1 MEIRGKRV
9 KPNSIVDRKYDLTH
23 SKNSCTFIPLLL
35 TIRLPDMNLS
45 TRVNRFSYFL
55 AGFVFAILYLSN
67 SVSAQIVVS
76 AGTKMIVK
84 DDTFIVANNDFI
96 IEDGAEI
103 QLSGTLKSTADIE
116 CQGTG
121 GGVIGQSGEGIV
133 MLNGPFQQ
141 TLTGGIVFSSL
152 FIDKT
157 NNVLVSSGD
166 IAIDDTLKL
175 TDGYVVI
182 GDNNINIDY
191 DAIING
197 SGIGNQSYII
207 TDGSGECRK
216 TFTDSSP
223 QSFTFPIGR
232 FYGPSVIY
240 SPAEV
245 SITNA
250 SSFGR
255 DNYIG
260 ARVTDEK
267 YPDANIVDNYLNRY
281 WDLSVSD
288 ITGIAYDATFDYA
301 AADVSTAGAGTEAD
315 IVCADVSGS
324 PWAIYNSTDAT
335 LHRLSAS
342 GLSSGGSFTGVDGKV
357 NPPLNRTLT
366 GTNTIPNTTTTCFSA
381 EENLTVG
388 GPGNTFLV
396 EDGGSVELIAG
407 QSITLLPGTHIVAGA
422 FMHAYIST
430 SYCSPLAPPPAPDGG
445 NNSISEPASII
456 LADVNEEQ
464 IVKLYPNPTT
474 NNITMEVINPE
485 TDGLLHLE
493 LFNMNGNRLR
503 KWESNNRR
511 EIINLN
517 TYPVGIYL
525 LHVYCGNKSE
535 VARII
540 KTN

>member
-1 MEIRGKRV
+1 M
-9 KPNSIVDRKYDLTH
+9 KP
-23 SKNSCTFIPLLL
+23 
-35 TIRLPDMNLS
+35 S

-55 AGFVFAILYLSN
+55 AGFVIAFLYLSN
-67 SVSAQIVVS
+67 SVSAQMIVS

-84 DDTFIVANNDFI
+84 DDTFIVANNDLI

-103 QLSGTLKSTADIE
+103 QLSGTLKAKGNIE
-116 CQGTG
+116 CQETG
-121 GGVIGQSGEGIV
+121 GGTLGEAGEGV
-133 MLNGPFQQ
+133 VLLNGTSPQ
-141 TLTGGIVFSSL
+141 TLSGGIILATLSV
-152 FIDKT
+152 DK
-157 NNVLVSSGD
+157 NYNVAVSSGD
-166 IAIDDTLKL
+166 LFVIDTINLI
-175 TDGYVVI
+175 DGYI
-182 GDNNINIDY
+182 TLGENNFWL
-191 DAIING
+191 G
-197 SGIGNQSYII
+197 SHGVAQGAGLGNASYII
-207 TDGSGECRK
+207 TDGTGEFRK
-216 TFTDSSP
+216 TFVGSSVKT
-223 QSFTFPIGR
+223 FTYPIGE

-240 SPAEV
+240 SPV
-245 SITNA
+245 SIDI
-250 SSFGR
+250 SSGDYLR
-255 DNYIG
+255 DNYLG
-260 ARVTDEK
+260 ARVTDQK
-267 YPDANIVDNYLNRY
+267 YADPNIVDNFLNRY
-281 WDLSVSD
+281 WDLSVNN
-288 ITGIAYDATFDYA
+288 ITGIAYSATFDYA

-315 IVCADVSGS
+315 IVCADVSVS
-324 PWAIYNSTDAT
+324 PWTIYNSTDAT

-342 GLSSGGSFTGVDGKV
+342 GLNSGGSFTGVDGKV

-485 TDGLLHLE
+485 IDGLLHFE
-493 LFNMNGNRLR
+493 LLNMNGNRLR
-503 KWESNNRR
+503 KWESNNRS

-535 VARII
+535 IARII